1 MLGKLLICSPPNFIT
16 QSRTSPTPSV
26 FVCVKR
32 CNNRSKNMNCGK
44 VPTPTTIATA
54 LNAEESASRA
64 LSQLWQRFVPYL
76 LEILGKTRGLDHE
89 RELLGNGE
97 TLVDLK
103 RLWLGGQSLHINNDG
118 GPNKIK
124 VKISLF
130 TERSQ

>member
-1 MLGKLLICSPPNFIT
+1 MLGKLLICSPLDFIT

-26 FVCVKR
+26 FVCVER
-32 CNNRSKNMNCGK
+32 CNNQSKNMKCGK

-54 LNAEESASRA
+54 LNAEESASRV

-103 RLWLGGQSLHINNDG
+103 RLWLGGQSFHINNDG